1 MRDRMK
7 LPNIVVIVDR
17 EGVRT
22 TPRIRMIES
31 KLALLART
39 FSGDEPWRLVI
50 SPTGEIVDV
59 VGFTGNELSVG
70 DVVGPAVLEFM
81 SQVDPRGDNLFVQL
95 VMTVAR
101 SIADYGVPV
110 GEIDWDEVHYDFVYP
125 FRGVAGFMGSL
136 EYSSLM
142 LPGAPNGPYRD
153 DVNAYLRTIFLE
165 ELQRAYKRSVVHM
178 FLTAG
183 IKFLHSLKE
192 LGTAGLVI
200 PEDMN
205 ELFEQIAA
213 TRPELSPDG
222 QAIEALVG
230 RLFPEAFP
238 ELALPKSD
246 PDPETP
252 EPEAPA
258 TPEGDGNPS
267 DDSEGEPET
276 K

>member
-1 MRDRMK
+1 
-7 LPNIVVIVDR
+7 
-17 EGVRT
+17 
-22 TPRIRMIES
+22 
-31 KLALLART
+31 
-39 FSGDEPWRLVI
+39 
-50 SPTGEIVDV
+50 
-59 VGFTGNELSVG
+59 
-70 DVVGPAVLEFM
+70 
-81 SQVDPRGDNLFVQL
+81 
-95 VMTVAR
+95 
-101 SIADYGVPV
+101 
-110 GEIDWDEVHYDFVYP
+110 
-125 FRGVAGFMGSL
+125 
-136 EYSSLM
+136 
-142 LPGAPNGPYRD
+142 
-153 DVNAYLRTIFLE
+153 
-165 ELQRAYKRSVVHM
+165 M